1 MFQCLLEKLLNI
13 KQNFQV
19 KNLSKSKEKIIR
31 EFGCALG
38 KLLESHQWIWF
49 NENDLGNFRVK
60 GER

>member
-38 KLLESHQWIWF
+38 KLLESHQ
-49 NENDLGNFRVK
+49 
-60 GER
+60 